1 METHDRVYFFVRFLL
16 TNREIIAS
24 LSIRPEVSLTSS
36 QYAGSGQYCEQSQPI
51 FAHTRAVY

>member
-1 METHDRVYFFVRFLL
+1 LSVNWAFWKGPANGQFLL

-36 QYAGSGQYCEQSQPI
+36 Q
-51 FAHTRAVY
+51 